1 MEGSTVAAEAALSL
15 SSPMDNF
22 TIVIDHSNGAS
33 TAYSVV
39 NPLPQ
44 WNVPADWWNGGATVT
59 LRDAAGAT
67 VATSFLNFGPGQ
79 QLTELASDRFPQIH
93 DGFVGSLQF
102 STGGSE
108 AKLRAAAIRYD
119 NADRDVLTTLPVVQ
133 VTTNPDLEINNPAHR
148 AIGRLQQSTLY
159 FPHVADGGTYQS
171 TFLLVNPSPA
181 PVTATLEF
189 FASDGS
195 PLALPIGGVLRTQY
209 PVQLAA
215 QQVARIAT
223 DGSSASIKWGW
234 ARAVAAER
242 IYWHAFGG
250 SVVLQTIQEGRITS
264 EAGVPASIPASNV
277 ATYVDATGSAEA
289 GIAVANPGSTPRR

>member
-195 PLALPIGGVLRTQY
+195 PLALPIGGVLRTQ
-209 PVQLAA
+209 
-215 QQVARIAT
+215 
-223 DGSSASIKWGW
+223 
-234 ARAVAAER
+234 
-242 IYWHAFGG
+242 
-250 SVVLQTIQEGRITS
+250 
-264 EAGVPASIPASNV
+264 
-277 ATYVDATGSAEA
+277 
-289 GIAVANPGSTPRR
+289 